1 MNKKIVFIH
10 VPKSG
15 GNTFNFALK
24 RLAKLNNINFY
35 QTGAHQSLPN
45 FSLKY
50 FERVRPR
57 SFVGAT
63 RTDGSGIYSG
73 HFVFSN
79 ECKKFDNFILI
90 RDVYKTFF
98 SCLYASYFRAF
109 LQKKF
114 NLENMHYI
122 KNKIDLNLE
131 ININDISTIKKLI
144 ENNLVTSNA
153 LTKTLAGIPFEKYF
167 FVKKD
172 QKITNEDYEAA
183 IKNINYFKLIGNIDE
198 FDLFIKSFLNIYKF
212 NLDSYNSHMNVA
224 NYDRNIIT
232 DMTEK
237 LYQEISD
244 YNYYD
249 IKLFIRL
256 TTLIKTKNEP
266 Y

>member
-1 MNKKIVFIH
+1 M
-10 VPKSG
+10 
-15 GNTFNFALK
+15 AK
-24 RLAKLNNINFY
+24 RLFEHNDAWESIASRCANEITIVLKEVLGKLEAELEEGDEDKEGVKLRKLVINAKPWIFW
-35 QTGAHQSLPN
+35 P
-45 FSLKY
+45 
-50 FERVRPR
+50 RRP
-57 SFVGAT
+57 SIVEKV
-63 RTDGSGIYSG
+63 S
-73 HFVFSN
+73 
-79 ECKKFDNFILI
+79 
-90 RDVYKTFF
+90 
-98 SCLYASYFRAF
+98 
-109 LQKKF
+109 
-114 NLENMHYI
+114 
-122 KNKIDLNLE
+122 
-131 ININDISTIKKLI
+131 
-144 ENNLVTSNA
+144 
-153 LTKTLAGIPFEKYF
+153 GIPFEKYF

-212 NLDSYNSHMNVA
+212 NLDSYNSHMNVS

-232 DMTEK
+232 DVTEK

>member
-10 VPKSG
+10 VQKSG

-24 RLAKLNNINFY
+24 RLAELNNINFY
-35 QTGAHQSLPN
+35 QSGVFGSVPN

-50 FERVRPR
+50 FERVSQR
-57 SFVGAT
+57 SFMDAT

-79 ECKKFDNFILI
+79 ECKKFDNFILF

-98 SCLYASYFRAF
+98 SRLYASYFNAF
-109 LQKKF
+109 LKKKF
-114 NLENMHYI
+114 NLENMDYI
-122 KNKIDLNLE
+122 KNKINLDLE
-131 ININDISTIKKLI
+131 ININDISPIKRLI
-144 ENNLVTSNA
+144 DNNLVTSNPF
-153 LTKTLAGIPFEKYF
+153 TKTLAGIPFEKYF

-224 NYDRNIIT
+224 NYNRNIIT

-237 LYQEISD
+237 LYQFSD
-244 YNYYD
+244 D
-249 IKLFIRL
+249 
-256 TTLIKTKNEP
+256 
-266 Y
+266 